1 MREPDTHLCTEEL
14 KTCLKMDAKKNYIT
28 FLILFL
34 DLVIN
39 SVVKIFIIKHNLF
52 CQLPADFFFIPEERD
67 LSFSD
72 TL

>member
-1 MREPDTHLCTEEL
+1 MYSRRTKDLFKNGC
-14 KTCLKMDAKKNYIT
+14 KKKNYIT
-28 FLILFL
+28 FLIFFL

>member
-1 MREPDTHLCTEEL
+1 
-14 KTCLKMDAKKNYIT
+14 MDAKKNYIT